1 MKIQPFGV
9 ASFSSFILHPSSFPL
24 KLLDRYVLRS
34 FLEPFFI
41 CFFGFLAVWLI
52 FDLADNGQDFAEAK
66 ASFKAVGY
74 YYLTQLP
81 QTVVISLPIGLL
93 LGLLYS
99 LSRMSRSN
107 ELISMLG
114 AGRSVPR
121 LLLPL
126 IAAGL
131 VATAVCAALN
141 YELAPR
147 AEAVREQA
155 LEQISRGRR
164 ADDIE
169 AVRGHLFR
177 DRLEHRIWF
186 ARRYTP
192 GEVQLEDVQITQQ
205 DDKGRVSRKW
215 YARKAVFD
223 PRTKVWTLNQGIAV
237 EFDQNGEAVKIDDF
251 QTGRREI
258 RDWKETPWRIGS
270 TRLEAQ
276 GLTVPELRE
285 FLSANA
291 DFPAQQLAPYRATLS
306 DRWALPWTCL
316 IVIFVAAP
324 LGIVFSRRGV
334 LAGVASSIFIF
345 FGMIIIRYLFLALGK
360 GNRID
365 PTLAPWIPNVFFFAM
380 GLVLLYF
387 RATNRDLPKLRWK
400 KG

>member
-1 MKIQPFGV
+1 
-9 ASFSSFILHPSSFPL
+9 L
-24 KLLDRYVLRS
+24 KLLDRYVLRN

-41 CFFGFLAVWLI
+41 CFFGFIAVWLI
-52 FDLADNGQDFAEAK
+52 FDLADNGQDFTEAK
-66 ASFKAVGY
+66 ASLKSVGY

-81 QTVVISLPIGLL
+81 HTVVISLPIGLL
-93 LGLLYS
+93 LGLLYA
-99 LSRMSRSN
+99 LSRMSRAN

-126 IAAGL
+126 ILVGL
-131 VATAVCAALN
+131 AATAVCAALN

-147 AEAVREQA
+147 AEAVRKQA

-164 ADDIE
+164 AGEVE
-169 AVRGHLFR
+169 ALRGHLFR
-177 DRLEHRIWF
+177 DRREDRMWF
-186 ARRYTP
+186 AQRFTP
-192 GEVQLEDVQITQQ
+192 GSLQLEGVQITQQ
-205 DDKGRVSRKW
+205 DASGHVEKKW
-215 YARKAVFD
+215 YARRAVFD
-223 PRTKVWTLNQGIAV
+223 PRTKVWTLARGIAV
-237 EFDQNGEAVKIDDF
+237 EFDEHGEVTATDDF
-251 QTGRREI
+251 QADRREI
-258 RDWKETPWRIGS
+258 TDWAETPWRIGS

-285 FLSANA
+285 FLRYNG
-291 DFPAQQLAPYRATLS
+291 DFPEQQLAPYRATLS

-345 FGMIIIRYLFLALGK
+345 FGMIIVRYLFLALGK

-365 PTLAPWIPNVFFFAM
+365 PTLAPWIPNVFFLAV
-380 GLVLLYF
+380 GLILLYF
-387 RATNRDLPKLRWK
+387 RTTNRDLPRLRLR

>member
-1 MKIQPFGV
+1 
-9 ASFSSFILHPSSFPL
+9 L

-41 CFFGFLAVWLI
+41 CFFGFIAVWLV

-66 ASFKAVGY
+66 ASLKAVGY

-81 QTVVISLPIGLL
+81 QTVVISLPIGIL

-99 LSRMSRSN
+99 LSRMSRSH

-126 IAAGL
+126 ILAGL
-131 VATAVCAALN
+131 VATAGCAALN
-141 YELAPR
+141 YQLAPR
-147 AEAVREQA
+147 AEAVRQQA

-164 ADDIE
+164 AGEVE

-177 DRLEHRIWF
+177 DRMEDRIWF
-186 ARRYTP
+186 AKRYTP
-192 GEVQLEDVQITQQ
+192 GSLQLESVQITQLGE
-205 DDKGRVSRKW
+205 KGRISKKW
-215 YARKAVFD
+215 YALRAVFD
-223 PRTKVWTLNQGIAV
+223 PRTKVWTLSRGTAV
-237 EFDQNGEAVKIDDF
+237 EFDKNGEVVETDHFPA
-251 QTGRREI
+251 GRREI
-258 RDWKETPWRIGS
+258 RDWEETPWRIGS
-270 TRLEAQ
+270 TRLDAQ
-276 GLTVPELRE
+276 GLTVPELQE
-285 FLSANA
+285 FLRSNA
-291 DFPAQQLAPYRATLS
+291 DFPAPQLAPYRATLS

-365 PTLAPWIPNVFFFAM
+365 PTLAPWIPNAFFLAI
-380 GLVLLYF
+380 GLLLLYF
-387 RATNRDLPKLRWK
+387 RATNRDLPNLAFWK
-400 KG
+400 KR